1 MREWLSWWSATLP
14 RSRPRVRVP
23 SRAFVLRKK
32 GHPVGCLF
40 LCKKSPVGLKQHSMN
55 AVRGLG
61 GPKVLLGRRLFIFIL
76 LVKWSGVLYTVH
88 DMEKFAAV
96 SGDHI
101 SGGKKQSR
109 KESRC
114 VQYVFG

>member
-23 SRAFVLRKK
+23 SRAFVLHKK

-40 LCKKSPVGLKQHSMN
+40 LCKKSPVGLAQKN
-55 AVRGLG
+55 
-61 GPKVLLGRRLFIFIL
+61 LGRCFGVCEYMHLFMFIL
-76 LVKWSGVLYTVH
+76 LVKKKRVLYTVH